1 MRPGARDVPA
11 PASSR
16 GWRAWLPPRPRTAL
30 QWLAALTTES
40 CFAAALLLQIVT
52 WTDAAR
58 CKGNALTAALL
69 GAALGGALV
78 RSPALPQ
85 PLPRVGTWL
94 LLLGLG
100 TVVAVLASP

>member
-11 PASSR
+11 PAARRS
-16 GWRAWLPPRPRTAL
+16 WRAWVPPRPRTAL
-30 QWLAALTTES
+30 QWLAALTTEP
-40 CFAAALLLQIVT
+40 CVAAALLPQIVT

-58 CKGNALTAALL
+58 SKGNVLTAALL

-78 RSPALPQ
+78 RSPARPQ
-85 PLPRVGTWL
+85 PLPRIGTWL

-100 TVVAVLASP
+100 TVVAVLAWP